1 MVDVVRARDN
11 SPENFGWEKIELKP
25 NAGSVLLPLS
35 WGLLPLALTLIV
47 YFTKTGME
55 LINFLG
61 AGSVLL
67 MLVGGIGA
75 VSTRQGIFNSLKV
88 GLGFFFSCL
97 SLFSWL
103 MVANNNFAVEW
114 GIASSFLAFIMT
126 FRTLDF
132 IFKDANLIYQT
143 NWSAKSRLP
152 TDSMAGWDVRSR
164 RFTQNTMALKRF
176 DKDSFAHIYGTRTL
190 QGLAIRLDVFGV
202 RMGERFD
209 FRLLGLDLTEFIV
222 EDE

>member
-1 MVDVVRARDN
+1 MVRARDN

-114 GIASSFLAFIMT
+114 GIASSFLAFIMI

-152 TDSMAGWDVRSR
+152 TESMAGWDIRSR
-164 RFTQNTMALKRF
+164 RFAQNTMALKRF

>member
-1 MVDVVRARDN
+1 MVRARDT
-11 SPENFGWEKIELKP
+11 SPERFGWEKIDLKP

-47 YFTKTGME
+47 YFTDTGME

-61 AGSVLL
+61 GGSVIL

-114 GIASSFLAFIMT
+114 GIASSFLAFVMI

-152 TDSMAGWDVRSR
+152 TDSMTGWDIRSR

>member
-202 RMGERFD
+202 PMGERFD

>member
-114 GIASSFLAFIMT
+114 GIASSFLAFIMI

-152 TDSMAGWDVRSR
+152 TESMAGWDIRSR
-164 RFTQNTMALKRF
+164 RFAQNTMALKRF

>member
-1 MVDVVRARDN
+1 MVDLVRARDN

-114 GIASSFLAFIMT
+114 GIASTFLAFVMI

-152 TDSMAGWDVRSR
+152 TESMTGWDIRSR

>member
-143 NWSAKSRLP
+143 NWSAKSSLP

-202 RMGERFD
+202 PMGERFD

>member
-114 GIASSFLAFIMT
+114 GIASSFLAFIMI

-152 TDSMAGWDVRSR
+152 TDSMTGWDIRSR

-202 RMGERFD
+202 RIGERFD

>member
-11 SPENFGWEKIELKP
+11 SPENFGWEKIDLKP

-114 GIASSFLAFIMT
+114 GIASSFLAFIMI

-152 TDSMAGWDVRSR
+152 TDSMAGWDIRSR
-164 RFTQNTMALKRF
+164 RFAQNTMALKRF

-202 RMGERFD
+202 RIGERFD

>member
-1 MVDVVRARDN
+1 MVRARDA
-11 SPENFGWEKIELKP
+11 SPEHFGWEKIELKP

-47 YFTKTGME
+47 YFTQTGME

-61 AGSVLL
+61 AGAVIL

-75 VSTRQGIFNSLKV
+75 VSTRQGIFNSLTV

-97 SLFSWL
+97 SLFAWL
-103 MVANNNFAVEW
+103 MVANNNFEVEW
-114 GIASSFLAFIMT
+114 GIASSFLAFVMI

-143 NWSAKSRLP
+143 NWSAKSRL
-152 TDSMAGWDVRSR
+152 TGWDIRSR

-176 DKDSFAHIYGTRTL
+176 DKDSFAQIYGVRTK
-190 QGLAIRLDVFGV
+190 QGLAIRLDVFGI

-209 FRLLGLDLTEFIV
+209 FRLLGLDLTEFII

>member
-1 MVDVVRARDN
+1 MVRARDN

-176 DKDSFAHIYGTRTL
+176 DKDSFAHLYGTRTL

-202 RMGERFD
+202 PMGERFD

>member
-114 GIASSFLAFIMT
+114 GIASTFLAFVMI

-152 TDSMAGWDVRSR
+152 TESMTGWDIRSR

>member
-1 MVDVVRARDN
+1 VVDVVRARDN

-202 RMGERFD
+202 PMGERFD

>member
-1 MVDVVRARDN
+1 
-11 SPENFGWEKIELKP
+11 
-25 NAGSVLLPLS
+25 
-35 WGLLPLALTLIV
+35 
-47 YFTKTGME
+47 
-55 LINFLG
+55 
-61 AGSVLL
+61 

-97 SLFSWL
+97 SLFAWL
-103 MVANNNFAVEW
+103 MVANNNFEVEW
-114 GIASSFLAFIMT
+114 GIASSFLAFVMI

-143 NWSAKSRLP
+143 NWSTKSRLP
-152 TDSMAGWDVRSR
+152 IDSMTGWDIRSR

-176 DKDSFAHIYGTRTL
+176 DKDSFAHIYGTRTK

-202 RMGERFD
+202 QMGERFD
-209 FRLLGLDLTEFIV
+209 FRLLGLDLAEFII
-222 EDE
+222 EEE

>member
-1 MVDVVRARDN
+1 MVRARDA
-11 SPENFGWEKIELKP
+11 SPEYFGWERTELKP

-35 WGLLPLALTLIV
+35 WGLLPLVLTLIV
-47 YFTKTGME
+47 YFTKTGLE
-55 LINFLG
+55 LINFIG
-61 AGSVLL
+61 AGSVIL

-97 SLFSWL
+97 SLFAWL
-103 MVANNNFAVEW
+103 MVANNNFEVEW
-114 GIASSFLAFIMT
+114 GIASSFLAFVMI

-143 NWSAKSRLP
+143 NWSTKSRLP
-152 TDSMAGWDVRSR
+152 IDSMTGWDIRSR

-176 DKDSFAHIYGTRTL
+176 DKDSFAHIYGTRTK

-202 RMGERFD
+202 QMGERFD
-209 FRLLGLDLTEFIV
+209 FRLLGLDLAEFIIEEV
-222 EDE
+222 

>member
-1 MVDVVRARDN
+1 MARARDT
-11 SPENFGWEKIELKP
+11 SPELFGWEKIELKP
-25 NAGSVLLPLS
+25 NAGSALLPLS

-47 YFTKTGME
+47 YFTDTGME

-61 AGSVLL
+61 GGSVIL

-75 VSTRQGIFNSLKV
+75 VSTRQGIFNSLRV

-114 GIASSFLAFIMT
+114 GIASSFLAFVMI

-152 TDSMAGWDVRSR
+152 TDSMDGWDIRSR
-164 RFTQNTMALKRF
+164 RFAQNTMALKRF

>member
-1 MVDVVRARDN
+1 VVRARDN
-11 SPENFGWEKIELKP
+11 SPENFGWEKIDLKP

-47 YFTKTGME
+47 YFTDTGME

-61 AGSVLL
+61 GGSVIL

-114 GIASSFLAFIMT
+114 GIASSFLAFVMI

-143 NWSAKSRLP
+143 NWSGKSRLP
-152 TDSMAGWDVRSR
+152 TDSMTGWDIRSR

>member
-1 MVDVVRARDN
+1 MVRARDA
-11 SPENFGWEKIELKP
+11 SPEHFGWDKIELKP

-47 YFTKTGME
+47 YFTQTGME

-61 AGSVLL
+61 AGAVIL

-75 VSTRQGIFNSLKV
+75 VSTRQGIFNSLTV

-97 SLFSWL
+97 SLFAWL
-103 MVANNNFAVEW
+103 MVANNNFEVEW
-114 GIASSFLAFIMT
+114 GIASSFLAFVMI

-143 NWSAKSRLP
+143 NWSANSRLP
-152 TDSMAGWDVRSR
+152 TESMTGWDIRSR

-176 DKDSFAHIYGTRTL
+176 DKDSFAQIYGVRTK
-190 QGLAIRLDVFGV
+190 QGLAIRLDVFGI

-209 FRLLGLDLTEFIV
+209 FRLLGLDLTEFII

>member
-11 SPENFGWEKIELKP
+11 SPENFGWEKIDLKP

-114 GIASSFLAFIMT
+114 GIASSFLAFIMI

-152 TDSMAGWDVRSR
+152 TDSMAGWDIRSR
-164 RFTQNTMALKRF
+164 RFAQNTMALKRF

>member
-1 MVDVVRARDN
+1 
-11 SPENFGWEKIELKP
+11 
-25 NAGSVLLPLS
+25 
-35 WGLLPLALTLIV
+35 
-47 YFTKTGME
+47 
-55 LINFLG
+55 
-61 AGSVLL
+61 
-67 MLVGGIGA
+67 
-75 VSTRQGIFNSLKV
+75 
-88 GLGFFFSCL
+88 
-97 SLFSWL
+97 

-114 GIASSFLAFIMT
+114 GIASSFLAFIMI

-152 TDSMAGWDVRSR
+152 TESMAGWDIRSR
-164 RFTQNTMALKRF
+164 RFAQNTMALKRF

>member
-1 MVDVVRARDN
+1 VVQVVRARDS
-11 SPENFGWEKIELKP
+11 SPEHFGWEKIELKP

-47 YFTKTGME
+47 YFTDTGMN

-61 AGSVLL
+61 GGSVIL

-114 GIASSFLAFIMT
+114 GIASSFLAFVMI

-152 TDSMAGWDVRSR
+152 TDFMTGWDIRSR

-176 DKDSFAHIYGTRTL
+176 DKDSFAHIYGIRTQ

>member
-1 MVDVVRARDN
+1 
-11 SPENFGWEKIELKP
+11 
-25 NAGSVLLPLS
+25 
-35 WGLLPLALTLIV
+35 
-47 YFTKTGME
+47 ME

-61 AGSVLL
+61 AGAVIL

-75 VSTRQGIFNSLKV
+75 VSTRQGIFNSLTV

-97 SLFSWL
+97 SLFAWL
-103 MVANNNFAVEW
+103 MVANNNFEVEW
-114 GIASSFLAFIMT
+114 GIASSFLAFVMI

-152 TDSMAGWDVRSR
+152 TESMTGWDIRSR

-176 DKDSFAHIYGTRTL
+176 DKDSFAQIYG
-190 QGLAIRLDVFGV
+190 
-202 RMGERFD
+202 
-209 FRLLGLDLTEFIV
+209 
-222 EDE
+222 

>member
-1 MVDVVRARDN
+1 MVRARDN

-114 GIASSFLAFIMT
+114 GIASSFLAFIMI

-152 TDSMAGWDVRSR
+152 TDSMAGWDIRSR
-164 RFTQNTMALKRF
+164 RFAQNTMALKRF

>member
-1 MVDVVRARDN
+1 MVDLVRARDN
-11 SPENFGWEKIELKP
+11 SPENFGWEKIELTP

-176 DKDSFAHIYGTRTL
+176 DKDSFAHLYGTRTL

-202 RMGERFD
+202 PMGERFD